1 MTDARRFSVSVSG
14 AVTDGG
20 GRLLAIQREDNG
32 HWEPPGGMVDPGE
45 SLIEAL
51 IREVREETGL
61 TVVPGTLSGVYQ
73 NMKRDII
80 AMVFSCT
87 VASGELSTS
96 VETTR
101 VRWLNA
107 EEISTL
113 MDEAYAIR
121 LLDALDP
128 DEVQIRPHDGT
139 VLHRTTRCL

>member
-1 MTDARRFSVSVSG
+1 MIDPWRFSVSVSG
-14 AVTDGG
+14 AVTDGD

-32 HWEPPGGMVDPGE
+32 HWEPPGGLVDPGE
-45 SLIEAL
+45 SLVETL

-61 TVVPGTLSGVYQ
+61 SVVPGTLSGVYQ

-96 VETTR
+96 EETTR
-101 VRWLNA
+101 VRWLQPD
-107 EEISTL
+107 EISEL

-128 DEVQIRPHDGT
+128 DEVHVRPHDGT
-139 VLHRTTRCL
+139 VLHHPTSGL